1 MSRWPRGIDAAYLE
15 HEHRERMRRVLALDV
30 RYDSCAAPAPVRVV
44 VDRDP
49 GDENAPGKGG
59 EG

>member
-15 HEHRERMRRVLALDV
+15 HESNERYRRVEAVMERRRREFMLSKPL
-30 RYDSCAAPAPVRVV
+30 PEPI

-49 GDENAPGKGG
+49 GDEDRSTP
-59 EG
+59 